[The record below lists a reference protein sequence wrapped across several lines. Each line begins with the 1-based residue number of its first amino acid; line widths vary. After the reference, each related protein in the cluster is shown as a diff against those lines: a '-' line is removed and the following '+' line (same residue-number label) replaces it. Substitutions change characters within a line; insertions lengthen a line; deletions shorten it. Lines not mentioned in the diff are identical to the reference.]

1 MIGKTPWTVTLPLSK
16 AAPGKGISKLWAHRK
31 IADIEV
37 AATLGTLSTEVAN
50 RQVLAVALA
59 HQIVSSQTSLI
70 AVDKTPKRPPGQPLT
85 RAEVPLN
92 LPAGWNF
99 EKVFGKDQ
107 PLPMPKLE
115 RDAMA
120 KAMMQ
125 LASTAKPVTTSNAAQ
140 QVQLPQTATPSQLL
154 AIIGFAL
161 MLLAVVLRWLALRP
175 RFAGQAQ

>member
-1 MIGKTPWTVTLPLSK
+1 MIGKTPWQVTLPLNK

-31 IADIEV
+31 VADIEV

-50 RQVLAVALA
+50 KQVLAVALA

-70 AVDKTPKRPPGQPLT
+70 AVDKTPKRPLGQPLT

-107 PLPMPKLE
+107 PLPMPKFE

-120 KAMMQ
+120 KAVMQ
-125 LASTAKPVTTSNAAQ
+125 LASSAKPVTISNAAQ
-140 QVQLPQTATPSQLL
+140 QVQLPQTATPSRLL

-161 MLLAVVLRWLALRP
+161 LLLAMVFRW
-175 RFAGQAQ
+175 FAWRGQCVQH